1 MDNEQLANEIKGL
14 VSDIF
19 QREGIELVDLSYRRR
34 KEGMVL
40 TFLVDKP
47 DGITLEECSWLNHE
61 IDQLL
66 DKSGIMS
73 ERYLL
78 EVSSPGL
85 DRPLRTRE
93 DFIRAIGKPVR
104 IISRLP
110 VDGRDVHSGELYG
123 INDRDIV
130 IIGKDNLSTVI
141 PFEDISKARL
151 DIKN

>member
-1 MDNEQLANEIKGL
+1 MDNEGL
-14 VSDIF
+14 VNKVKALISDTF
-19 QREGIELVDLSYRRR
+19 RGRGIELVELSYRRR
-34 KEGMVL
+34 REGMTL

-47 DGITLEECSWLNHE
+47 DGVTLEECSQLNHE

-66 DKSGIMS
+66 DKSGIMN

-93 DFIRAIGKPVR
+93 DFIRAIGKPVK

-110 VDGRDVHSGELYG
+110 VDGRDVHTGELYG
-123 INDRDIV
+123 VNDRNIV
-130 IIGKDNLSTVI
+130 IMGKGNLSTII
-141 PFEDISKARL
+141 PFEDINKARL
-151 DIKN
+151 DIKT

>member
-1 MDNEQLANEIKGL
+1 MDNEGL
-14 VSDIF
+14 VNKVKALISDTF
-19 QREGIELVDLSYRRR
+19 QGRGIELVELSYRRR
-34 KEGMVL
+34 REGMTL

-47 DGITLEECSWLNHE
+47 DGITMEECSQLNHE

-66 DKSGIMS
+66 DKSGIMN

-93 DFIRAIGKPVR
+93 DFIRAIGKPVK

-110 VDGRDVHSGELYG
+110 VDGRDVHTGELYG
-123 INDRDIV
+123 VNDRDIV
-130 IIGKDNLSTVI
+130 IMGKGNLSTVI
-141 PFEDISKARL
+141 PFEDINKARL

>member
-1 MDNEQLANEIKGL
+1 MDNEQLVNKIKGL
-14 VSDIF
+14 ISDIF
-19 QREGIELVDLSYRRR
+19 QREGIELVELSYRRR

-40 TFLVDKP
+40 TFLVDRP
-47 DGITLEECSWLNHE
+47 DGITLEECSQINHK

-66 DKSGIMS
+66 DKTGIIN

-93 DFIRAIGKPVR
+93 DFIQAIGKPVR
-104 IISRLP
+104 IISRSP

-123 INDRDIV
+123 IDDRGIV

-151 DIKN
+151 DIKI

>member
-123 INDRDIV
+123 VNDRDIV

>member
-1 MDNEQLANEIKGL
+1 MDNEQLVNKIKGL
-14 VSDIF
+14 ISDIF
-19 QREGIELVDLSYRRR
+19 QREGIELVELSYRRGN
-34 KEGMVL
+34 EGMVL

-61 IDQLL
+61 IDRLL
-66 DKSGIMS
+66 DKSRIVN

-78 EVSSPGL
+78 EISSPGL

-130 IIGKDNLSTVI
+130 IIGKDNLCAVI

-151 DIKN
+151 DIKI

>member
-1 MDNEQLANEIKGL
+1 MDNEEL
-14 VSDIF
+14 VNKVKALISDTF
-19 QREGIELVDLSYRRR
+19 RGRGIELVELSYRRR
-34 KEGMVL
+34 REGMTL

-47 DGITLEECSWLNHE
+47 DGITLEECGQLNHE

-66 DKSGIMS
+66 DKSGIMN

-93 DFIRAIGKPVR
+93 DFIQAIGKPVR
-104 IISRLP
+104 IISRSP
-110 VDGRDVHSGELYG
+110 VDGRDVHTGELYG
-123 INDRDIV
+123 IDDRGIV

-151 DIKN
+151 DIKI

>member
-1 MDNEQLANEIKGL
+1 MDNEGL
-14 VSDIF
+14 VNKIKALISDTF
-19 QREGIELVDLSYRRR
+19 QGKGIELVELVYRRR
-34 KEGMVL
+34 QEGMVL
-40 TFLVDKP
+40 SFSVDKP
-47 DGITLEECSWLNHE
+47 DGITLEECSQLNHE

-66 DKSGIMS
+66 EKTGIMN

-93 DFIRAIGKPVR
+93 DFIRAIGKPVK

-110 VDGRDVHSGELYG
+110 VDGRDVHAGELYG
-123 INDRDIV
+123 VNDRDVV

-141 PFEDISKARL
+141 SFEDINKARL
-151 DIKN
+151 DIKT

>member
-1 MDNEQLANEIKGL
+1 MDNEGL
-14 VSDIF
+14 VNKIKALISDTF
-19 QREGIELVDLSYRRR
+19 QGKGIELVELSYRRR
-34 KEGMVL
+34 QEGMVL
-40 TFLVDKP
+40 SFSVDKP
-47 DGITLEECSWLNHE
+47 DGITLEECSQLNHE

-66 DKSGIMS
+66 EKTGIMN

-93 DFIRAIGKPVR
+93 DFIRAIGKPVK

-110 VDGRDVHSGELYG
+110 VDGRDVHTGELYG
-123 INDRDIV
+123 VNDRDVV

-141 PFEDISKARL
+141 SFEDINKARL
-151 DIKN
+151 DIKT

>member
-1 MDNEQLANEIKGL
+1 MDNEQLVNKIKGL
-14 VSDIF
+14 ISDIF
-19 QREGIELVDLSYRRR
+19 QREGIELVELSYRRGN
-34 KEGMVL
+34 EGMVL

-61 IDQLL
+61 IDRLL
-66 DKSGIMS
+66 DKSRIVN

-78 EVSSPGL
+78 EISSPGL

-110 VDGRDVHSGELYG
+110 VDGRDVHSGELHG

-151 DIKN
+151 DIKT

>member
-1 MDNEQLANEIKGL
+1 MDNEQLVNEIKAL
-14 VSDIF
+14 ISDIF
-19 QREGIELVDLSYRRR
+19 QREAIELVELSYRRR
-34 KEGMVL
+34 REGMVL

-47 DGITLEECSWLNHE
+47 DGITLEECSQINHE

-66 DKSGIMS
+66 DESGIIN

-93 DFIRAIGKPVR
+93 DFIQAIGKPVR